1 MTDIKI
7 YEYTAT
13 TVRVQDTGESTD
25 QRYPRQA
32 AGSRQQAA
40 SSARPAGQGTRVL
53 LPAPSSVFD
62 KLWGPEE
69 TTIMDQTASA
79 VGRGPD
85 EYGRLP
91 RPD

>member
-32 AGSRQQAA
+32 AGSMQHAA

-53 LPAPSSVFD
+53 LPAPSPVLG

-69 TTIMDQTASA
+69 ATIVDQTASA